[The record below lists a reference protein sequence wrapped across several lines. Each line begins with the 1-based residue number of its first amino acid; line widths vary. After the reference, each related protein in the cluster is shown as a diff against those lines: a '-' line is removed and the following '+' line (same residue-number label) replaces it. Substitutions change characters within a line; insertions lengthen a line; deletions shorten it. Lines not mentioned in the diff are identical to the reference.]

1 MDRLQLYPASNLEM
15 QFPASAEFRLKTV
28 GVWKCRVEIVSPDTF
43 ILLQLINFQDLCL
56 DSLVT
61 HLSRICSRDLPVGFK
76 YIPMIILI
84 INETNDI
91 LCIFKDLVLGTMPM
105 L

>member
-1 MDRLQLYPASNLEM
+1 M
-15 QFPASAEFRLKTV
+15 
-28 GVWKCRVEIVSPDTF
+28 EIVSPDTF